1 MAGPMSPDQNGSST
15 MKRRI
20 LAISAIV
27 FLAANS
33 MASAQVTVDVSKIT
47 CDEFVKYDIADPRQI
62 TAWISGYYHGL
73 HNNPVDKQKTL
84 EGSENIEGY
93 CFKHPDALVMETL
106 NESGRA
112 RDAAD
117 SDRRDSKP

>member
-1 MAGPMSPDQNGSST
+1 V
-15 MKRRI
+15 KRALFI
-20 LAISAIV
+20 SSAIV
-27 FLAANS
+27 FVTASS

-62 TAWISGYYHGL
+62 AAWISGYYHGL
-73 HNNPVDKQKTL
+73 HNNPVDKQQTL
-84 EGSENIEGY
+84 EGSENIEEY
-93 CFKHPDALVMETL
+93 CFKHPAALVMETL

>member
-1 MAGPMSPDQNGSST
+1 

-47 CDEFVKYDIADPRQI
+47 CDEFVKYDVADPRQI
-62 TAWISGYYHGL
+62 AAWISGYYHGL
-73 HNNPVDKQKTL
+73 HNNPVDKQQTL
-84 EGSENIEGY
+84 EGSEKIEGY
-93 CFKHPDALVMETL
+93 CFKHPDALLMETL
-106 NESGRA
+106 KESER
-112 RDAAD
+112 
-117 SDRRDSKP
+117 

>member
-1 MAGPMSPDQNGSST
+1 
-15 MKRRI
+15 MKRLI

-62 TAWISGYYHGL
+62 AAWISGYYQGL
-73 HNNPVDKQKTL
+73 RKNPIVDKHQTL
-84 EGSENIEGY
+84 QSVDKLEEY
-93 CFKHPDALVMETL
+93 CFKHPNDLVM
-106 NESGRA
+106 NEVGELLGA
-112 RDAAD
+112 Q
-117 SDRRDSKP
+117 

>member
-1 MAGPMSPDQNGSST
+1 
-15 MKRRI
+15 MKRSI
-20 LAISAIV
+20 FIGLAVV
-27 FLAANS
+27 FLTASS

-62 TAWISGYYHGL
+62 AAWISDYYHGL
-73 HNNPVDKQKTL
+73 HNNPVDKQQTL
-84 EGSENIEGY
+84 EGSEKIEGY

>member
-1 MAGPMSPDQNGSST
+1 
-15 MKRRI
+15 MKRLI

-62 TAWISGYYHGL
+62 AAWISGYYHGI
-73 HNNPVDKQKTL
+73 HNNPVVDKEQTL
-84 EGSENIEGY
+84 EGSEKVEEY
-93 CFKHPDALVMETL
+93 CFKHPGALVMETF
-106 NESGRA
+106 NDSA
-112 RDAAD
+112 R
-117 SDRRDSKP
+117 